1 METIFNFYIIIF
13 KVMEDCSI
21 EVTTITVN
29 EINTEPPA
37 AKECQKLSNDTESD
51 DCTILEEEEV
61 QSNNL
66 IFSFAAGSIVVLGL
80 LIVGF
85 AGFRLYKA
93 KFSRRRN
100 FNYTLSEDNGNIVG
114 DENRV
119 TC

>member
-1 METIFNFYIIIF
+1 
-13 KVMEDCSI
+13 MEDCSI
-21 EVTTITVN
+21 EVTTIADN
-29 EINTEPPA
+29 EINPEPPA
-37 AKECQKLSNDTESD
+37 AKECKKSSNDTKSD
-51 DCTILEEEEV
+51 DCTIIEEEEV

-80 LIVGF
+80 LIAGF